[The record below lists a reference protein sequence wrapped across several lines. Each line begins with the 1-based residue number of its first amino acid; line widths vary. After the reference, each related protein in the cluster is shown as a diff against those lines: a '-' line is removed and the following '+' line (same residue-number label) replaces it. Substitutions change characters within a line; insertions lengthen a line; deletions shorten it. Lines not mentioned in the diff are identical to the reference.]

1 MSDWKYIKLK
11 KIKAEKPLGIISAMW
26 NFRKFSLWI
35 YSVEDF

>member
-1 MSDWKYIKLK
+1 MIENTSSWKKN
-11 KIKAEKPLGIISAMW
+11 KAEKPLGKISAMW